1 MGFSKHETMGKA
13 RATEEK
19 GGDRE
24 LGSRESAGW
33 REGGVGN
40 IMTGLGA
47 APVPAGLH

>member
-1 MGFSKHETMGKA
+1 MRQWGKL

-24 LGSRESAGW
+24 LGW